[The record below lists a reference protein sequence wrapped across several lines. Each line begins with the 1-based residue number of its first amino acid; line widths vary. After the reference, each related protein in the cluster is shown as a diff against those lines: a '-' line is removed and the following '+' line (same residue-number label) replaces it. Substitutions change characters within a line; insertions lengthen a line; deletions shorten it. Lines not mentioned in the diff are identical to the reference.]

1 MAHFMQ
7 RPDVIVYLDVTPEES
22 LRRIKLR
29 QRECE
34 SGVTLEYLT
43 SLHAAYDE
51 FLRDISRTTHVIR
64 IDYSQFRT
72 AEEMAKE
79 IARQYTDYRAI
90 SDVCWSEGGEAIKCE
105 D

>member
-1 MAHFMQ
+1 MQ

-51 FLRDISRTTHVIR
+51 FLRAVRGAGWDVLGWDVRWAGCVGPRACSICDSR
-64 IDYSQFRT
+64 
-72 AEEMAKE
+72 
-79 IARQYTDYRAI
+79 
-90 SDVCWSEGGEAIKCE
+90 
-105 D
+105 